1 MDNQRAAQMSHDD
14 VTSLYNLQSLS
25 SLIPAITADIDQQL
39 ISDAC
44 DVKPD
49 LLYILKTNIRLES
62 RAYQVV
68 FVEMIIS
75 WLCVCKH
82 CSKLRFILTT

>member
-25 SLIPAITADIDQQL
+25 SLIPAITTDIDQQL

-44 DVKPD
+44 DVEPD

-68 FVEMIIS
+68 FVEMIIVL
-75 WLCVCKH
+75 LCVCKH